1 MPGLLIRLW
10 DTWLAEPIRKVE
22 ADALAYRLSDAGRR
36 TDWRVPVV
44 LLTAAVCL
52 TLQNYTSTP
61 GSVLGAA
68 KFVASACGAPATAA
82 EIERTLQRWNGDQLS
97 ARIWWAWVSV
107 FTYAALPLLVLKLG
121 FRAPLKDYGLKL
133 TGVFNAW
140 PLYAV
145 FVVVMVPLVW
155 VCSTEER
162 FQQTYPFMRFGSPE
176 EVRQHLWM
184 WEVSYAAQFVAL
196 EFFFR
201 GFLVHGT
208 KHRFGV
214 YSVFVMTFPYVMIHF
229 GKPWPE
235 TCASIVAGVV
245 LGYMSLAT
253 RSVWLGA
260 SLHIAVAWGMDL
272 ACLARRG
279 LI

>member
-1 MPGLLIRLW
+1 MPGLLRRLW

-22 ADALAYRLSDAGRR
+22 ADALAYRLSDQGRNI
-36 TDWRVPVV
+36 DWRTPVV

-52 TLQNYTSTP
+52 TVQNYTGNPSTLIDA
-61 GSVLGAA
+61 GT
-68 KFVASACGAPATAA
+68 FVARAVSGPEAAA
-82 EIERTLQRWNGDQLS
+82 EVEATLRRWGGDQLS
-97 ARIWWAWVSV
+97 SRIWWAWASV
-107 FTYAALPLLVLKLG
+107 ATYALIPLLVLKLG
-121 FRAPLKDYGLKL
+121 FRAQFKDYGLKL
-133 TGVFNAW
+133 SGVFNAW

-145 FVVVMVPLVW
+145 FVAVMVPLVW
-155 VCSTEER
+155 VCSGEER
-162 FQQTYPFMRFGSPE
+162 FQHTYPFMRFRTPA
-176 EVRQHLWM
+176 EVREELWK
-184 WEVSYAAQFVAL
+184 WELSYAAQFVAL

-201 GFLVHGT
+201 GFIVHGT

-235 TCASIVAGVV
+235 TCASIIAGVV

>member
-1 MPGLLIRLW
+1 MSGLLRLW

-22 ADALAYRLSDAGRR
+22 ADALAYRLSDQGRR
-36 TDWRVPVV
+36 IDWRTPIV
-44 LLTAAVCL
+44 LLTAAACL
-52 TLQNYTSTP
+52 TVQNYTGGP
-61 GSVLGAA
+61 AA
-68 KFVASACGAPATAA
+68 LIEVVTLIANAVGGPEAAAAA
-82 EIERTLQRWNGDQLS
+82 EATLRRWSADPLS
-97 ARIWWAWVSV
+97 TRVWWAWASV
-107 FTYAALPLLVLKLG
+107 ATYALIPVLVLKLG
-121 FRAPLKDYGLKL
+121 FRARLKDYGLKL
-133 TGVFNAW
+133 SGVFNAW

-145 FVVVMVPLVW
+145 FVLVMVPLVW
-155 VCSTEER
+155 FCSGEER
-162 FQQTYPFMRFGSPE
+162 FQQTYPFMRFQSPA
-176 EVRQHLWM
+176 EVRAELWK
-184 WEVSYAAQFVAL
+184 WELSYAAQFVAL

-201 GFLVHGT
+201 GFVVHGT

-245 LGYMSLAT
+245 LGFMSLAT

>member
-1 MPGLLIRLW
+1 MKGLFTRLW
-10 DTWLAEPIRKVE
+10 ETWLAAPIRKVE

-36 TDWRVPVV
+36 TDWRTPAV
-44 LLTAAVCL
+44 LITAAVCL
-52 TLQNYTSTP
+52 TVQNYTSNP
-61 GSVLGAA
+61 SAVLDAVKFCGRLVGAPETGAA
-68 KFVASACGAPATAA
+68 A
-82 EIERTLQRWNGDQLS
+82 EQALRRWSWDQLS
-97 ARIWWAWVSV
+97 SRIWWAWVSV
-107 FTYAALPLLVLKLG
+107 LTYAGLPLVVLVLG
-121 FRAPLKDYGLKL
+121 FRAPLKEYGLKL

-140 PLYAV
+140 PLYAL
-145 FVVVMVPLVW
+145 FVLVMAPLVW
-155 VCSTEER
+155 YCSAGER
-162 FQQTYPFMRFGSPE
+162 FQHTYPFVRFHSPA
-176 EVRQHLWM
+176 EVREQLWK
-184 WEVSYAAQFVAL
+184 WELSYAAQFVAL

-201 GFLVHGT
+201 GFVVHGT

-235 TCASIVAGVV
+235 TCASIIAGVV

-260 SLHIAVAWGMDL
+260 SLHIAVAWGMDF

-279 LI
+279 LL